1 MEISWWRDLVIV
13 VLGLITTIAIVF
25 LSIIIFMFYKRT
37 ITLIESANEVVGK
50 VSAIVDYTEKEV
62 MQPILQFGT
71 VVQGIIQGMNFFANI
86 FKKRGDSD
94 E

>member
-1 MEISWWRDLVIV
+1 MDISWWRDLVIV

-37 ITLIESANEVVGK
+37 MTLMDSANEVVDK
-50 VSAIVDYTEKEV
+50 VSTIVDYTEKEV

-71 VVQGIIQGMNFFANI
+71 VVQGIVQGVSFITNL
-86 FKKRGDSD
+86 FKKREDSY

>member
-1 MEISWWRDLVIV
+1 MDITWWRDLVIV

-25 LSIIIFMFYKRT
+25 LSIIIYMFYKRT
-37 ITLIESANEVVGK
+37 VTLMNSANEVVDK
-50 VSAIVDYTEKEV
+50 VGAIVDYTEQEV

-71 VVQGIIQGMNFFANI
+71 VVQGIVQGVSFFTNM
-86 FKKRGDSD
+86 FKKKGDSN